1 MDPVTISLAMG
12 VASKAFDA
20 IKKGF
25 AVGRDIEQMSG
36 DIGRWMG
43 AVSDV
48 DNAEKQAKNPPLFGK
63 LFKAGSIEEAALAAY
78 AAKKKLEEQRYELK
92 MFLNMTYGPQAYNEL
107 LQMEGQIRKER
118 QQTIYKQQQLRR
130 QIGEAV
136 AWLLVV
142 GIIGGFAVLVASIW
156 IKQARADGKMYN
168 APKDYTYKQKV
179 WQGKITEKK
188 YTTCR
193 LKKRVTSKYTKKK
206 ACIYE
211 GGNKTYT
218 MMIEVWCPKKY
229 KCVYDP
235 NGTEPDIDKVM
246 ESLRSIKD

>member
-1 MDPVTISLAMG
+1 MDPVTISLAMS

-25 AVGRDIEQMSG
+25 SVGRDIEQMSG

-63 LFKAGSIEEAALAAY
+63 LFKAGSIEEAALSAY

-92 MFLNMTYGPQAYNEL
+92 MFLNMTYGPQAYDDL
-107 LQMEGQIRKER
+107 LKMEGQIRKER

-130 QIGEAV
+130 QIGEAITWLIV
-136 AWLLVV
+136 AC
-142 GIIGGFAVLVASIW
+142 IIGGFAVLVASIW
-156 IKQARADGKMYN
+156 IKEARAYEYK
-168 APKDYTYKQKV
+168 PKDYSRKQKE
-179 WQGKITEKK
+179 WRTPDTKK

-193 LKKRVTSKYTKKK
+193 LKKRVKSKYTNKR
-206 ACIYE
+206 ACIYQ

-218 MMIEVWCPKKY
+218 MMIETWCPVKY
-229 KCVYDP
+229 RCLYDP
-235 NGTEPDIDKVM
+235 NGTMPDIDQVM
-246 ESLRSIKD
+246 ESLRSIGRK